1 MTQNFDRTQGYFE
14 GSRQVHLPDVYPPFL
29 FREVHANH
37 GVVACEGSMFKSKF
51 ANALTTMMIGSL
63 GLASAENK
71 LSVAYAGDAGHM
83 DDLIEWMCAR
93 YTRES
98 LVITRSLESQ
108 QLLSGLGVPNE
119 LGADTAWTFEP
130 RPPDYARSTLRKA
143 GWDEK
148 TPILVLCPIHPFV
161 WPVRAS
167 VAKYIAAATT
177 GAYKDS
183 QYRTVYFFESGAE
196 VDRKFNHYV
205 AGYAQ
210 AAKAF
215 LQRHKVFPILVAM
228 ERLDAVACRAI
239 EKEIPGTP
247 IFTSDDYD
255 MFELVSILRA
265 CSYMVSSRYH
275 GIVTCMP
282 AGVVSAGVTMDE
294 RIRNLMRERGHQHLL
309 LNVDDPDL
317 GPKLLDVMEKLVRE
331 AESVRDSIGRTVVSQ
346 SESHVAHGHFLR
358 RRSSQNVSG
367 IPAAQGRAQLGRQFA
382 AVSATLRKLVEGYD
396 SSAVSRHSW
405 PAASLNVPSVC
416 FACFT
421 RAISDAMPN
430 FLENTF
436 AQLAAGSGRVVL
448 REIRGDEVRQRLRRG
463 TSRSGRGAYAPIFA
477 VPACSPVIVV
487 RLLAPN
493 SIRWAAIDLAL
504 MAEGLVVV
512 PLYSRQAPAELA
524 TMMKDCT
531 PRCCFASDACP
542 RGSCD
547 ASLER
552 RPEAAS
558 PRPVRRNSAKARIA
572 HKELPI
578 FPIPARRR
586 PRHHHLHLRNL
597 RRTQGRL
604 PQHEKSRPHAFL
616 HHQLDRS
623 ARQNHEPDRVFQY
636 LLSISPHPGSS

>member
-1 MTQNFDRTQGYFE
+1 MTDFLLVAWVSAMIELRSFAWKFGIGKRWTPGEKLRLLFAGYNGTRNTGSDVRVQETLRQIRHVLGAGNVDFSVMTQNFDRTQGYFE

-29 FREVHANH
+29 FRETHANH

-63 GLASAENK
+63 GFASAENK

-98 LVITRSLESQ
+98 LVITRSFESQ

-130 RPPDYARSTLRKA
+130 RPPAYAREALRKA

-148 TPILVLCPIHPFV
+148 APILVLCPIHPFV

-167 VAKYIAAATT
+167 IAKHLAAATT
-177 GAYKDS
+177 GAYKES
-183 QYRTVYFFESGAE
+183 QYRTVYFFESGTE

-247 IFTSDDYD
+247 IFTSDEYD

-265 CSYMVSSRYH
+265 CMYMVSSRYH

-317 GPKLLDVMEKLVRE
+317 GPKLLDVMEKLVVE
-331 AESVRDSIGRTVVSQ
+331 ADAIRGSIGRTVVSNLKAM
-346 SESHVAHGHFLR
+346 SRMAIFFEDELR
-358 RRSSQNVSG
+358 KTYPEFPLRKGVLSWEDNLPPFSDN
-367 IPAAQGRAQLGRQFA
+367 
-382 AVSATLRKLVEGYD
+382 LRKLVEEYET
-396 SSAVSRHSW
+396 SPAV
-405 PAASLNVPSVC
+405 
-416 FACFT
+416 
-421 RAISDAMPN
+421 
-430 FLENTF
+430 
-436 AQLAAGSGRVVL
+436 LAA
-448 REIRGDEVRQRLRRG
+448 VR
-463 TSRSGRGAYAPIFA
+463 
-477 VPACSPVIVV
+477 
-487 RLLAPN
+487 
-493 SIRWAAIDLAL
+493 
-504 MAEGLVVV
+504 
-512 PLYSRQAPAELA
+512 
-524 TMMKDCT
+524 
-531 PRCCFASDACP
+531 
-542 RGSCD
+542 
-547 ASLER
+547 
-552 RPEAAS
+552 
-558 PRPVRRNSAKARIA
+558 
-572 HKELPI
+572 
-578 FPIPARRR
+578 
-586 PRHHHLHLRNL
+586 
-597 RRTQGRL
+597 
-604 PQHEKSRPHAFL
+604 
-616 HHQLDRS
+616 
-623 ARQNHEPDRVFQY
+623 
-636 LLSISPHPGSS
+636 